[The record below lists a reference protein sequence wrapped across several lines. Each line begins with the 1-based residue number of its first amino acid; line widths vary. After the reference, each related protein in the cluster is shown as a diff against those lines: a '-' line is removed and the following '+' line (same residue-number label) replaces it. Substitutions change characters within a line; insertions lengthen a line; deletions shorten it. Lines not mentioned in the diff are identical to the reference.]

1 MLKPLIALYFFILG
15 TIQFGLW
22 IGLFRTYQ
30 TYQIKNNVKPS
41 HYWMTSLASN
51 IFALFIF
58 GFGVLFVEN
67 VAHPEFN
74 FTIANTFFYIAAVA
88 QWLFCKT
95 LNQAISKRLD
105 FFAKFSV
112 IPFFI
117 IFELLRQFG
126 NFELRT
132 FYVVGLI
139 FFLFVSQL
147 YELKKF
153 KQRDSSPQLTYM
165 QFATG
170 IELCLGLSRLVILIV
185 GAASIQ
191 KIDQLPQLLIFVTIA
206 QLVANTI
213 AYIAIGSYWTEKM
226 ALARATALNE
236 NQVVKNLLS
245 EREELISSLLIAN
258 KTAATGALSA
268 SIAHELNQPVA
279 AISLNTEFIQ
289 RKLSE
294 GQTDSDGLKEVITH
308 IQQDNHR
315 IAKIVSTLRDIF
327 RQDEIKTSDIHLDE
341 LIEQIKPIIM
351 PQARDL
357 KINLNFDL
365 NVIQSIPMNNNEISQ
380 VLINLLN
387 NSIEALS
394 NTNQSNKEINIH
406 TRVFGNYVE
415 LKISDNGPGIPDQL
429 KTSIFDLMK
438 TNKKQGMGLGLWLC
452 KHIIDRHQG
461 LISYQQSS
469 LGGAEFLIQLP
480 IECIGTYD
488 LRVKA

>member
-15 TIQFGLW
+15 TIQLGLW

-30 TYQIKNNVKPS
+30 TKNIVKPS
-41 HYWMTSLASN
+41 PYWMTSLVAN
-51 IFALFIF
+51 IIALFIF
-58 GFGVLFVEN
+58 GFGVLFVGN
-67 VAHPEFN
+67 VRHPEFN

-88 QWLFCKT
+88 QWLFCKS
-95 LNQAISKRLD
+95 LNQSISKRLD
-105 FFAKFSV
+105 WLAKLSV

-117 IFELLRQFG
+117 IFELLRHFG

-132 FYVVGLI
+132 FYVVGLG
-139 FFLFVSQL
+139 FLLFVSQL

-153 KQRDSSPQLTYM
+153 KKREPSPQLTYM
-165 QFATG
+165 QVATG
-170 IELCLGLSRLVILIV
+170 IELFFALSRIFILML
-185 GAASIQ
+185 GAVNIQ
-191 KIDQLPQLLIFVTIA
+191 QVDQLPQVLIFVTIT
-206 QLVANTI
+206 QLVANTV

-268 SIAHELNQPVA
+268 SIAHELNQPVG
-279 AISLNTEFIQ
+279 AISLNAEFIQ
-289 RKLSE
+289 RQLNE
-294 GQTDSDGLKEVITH
+294 GQTDPNGLKEVITS

-327 RQDEIKTSDIHLDE
+327 RQEEIKTSDVHLDE
-341 LIEQIKPIIM
+341 LIEQTKSIIV
-351 PQARDL
+351 PQARNL
-357 KINLNFDL
+357 KIKLNFDL
-365 NVIQSIPMNNNEISQ
+365 NVNQSIPMNNNEISQ

-394 NTNQSNKEINIH
+394 NSNQSNKEINIQ

-415 LKISDNGPGIPDQL
+415 LKVSDNGPGIPNQL
-429 KTSIFDLMK
+429 KASIFDLMK

-461 LISYQQSS
+461 RISYQQSS

-480 IECIGTYD
+480 IECVGT
-488 LRVKA
+488 